1 MAEGEIIMAYKK
13 NTDLPAPVQRVLPS
27 HAQEIY
33 RNAFNNAQ
41 KQYKSPQKRRTKES
55 ADVTS
60 RRVAWA
66 AVEKMYE
73 KSPGGKWV
81 KIKKEV

>member
-1 MAEGEIIMAYKK
+1 MAYKK
-13 NTDLPAPVQRVLPS
+13 NSELPAPVQRVLPP

-33 RNAFNNAQ
+33 RKAFNNAE
-41 KQYKSPQKRRTKES
+41 KQYKNPAKRRTKES

-66 AVEKMYE
+66 AVEKLYE
-73 KSPGGKWV
+73 KSASGKWMR
-81 KIKKEV
+81 IKKGA